1 MLVFSMNEQSM
12 QVTGETDVQKP
23 GKSLKKRSHLEKIG
37 RLKYNQML
45 LKRVLDEVKEI
56 KEIQGVILNGLKG
69 AGYFHF
75 SLPLI
80 ERLSCIDQADLE
92 ILDLVHTSGVE
103 GIYPKD
109 VAALL
114 PSYKLKQYHVTR
126 RIQRMNKRLEHRAHE
141 RLFEKRGY
149 KWALTRFGFDSW
161 GETERKDNGETS

>member
-1 MLVFSMNEQSM
+1 MNEHSE
-12 QVTGETDVQKP
+12 QVTVESNVQNPKKP
-23 GKSLKKRSHLEKIG
+23 LKKRSHAEKIG

-56 KEIQGVILNGLKG
+56 KELQGVILNGLKG

-75 SLPLI
+75 SIPLI
-80 ERLSCIDQADLE
+80 ERLSCIDQVDLE
-92 ILDLVHTSGVE
+92 ILDIIHTAGIEGV
-103 GIYPKD
+103 YPKD

-141 RLFEKRGY
+141 KLFEKRGY
-149 KWALTRFGFDSW
+149 KWALTRFGFDLW
-161 GETERKDNGETS
+161 GEPERNGNVQNTK